1 MLGGTPEENAQITR
15 DILSGKI
22 TGPKRDVV
30 QLNAGAGLYIA
41 GKARSIAAG
50 VDMAGDLI
58 DDGSAY
64 RKIDEFVE
72 ASRA

>member
-1 MLGGTPEENAQITR
+1 M
-15 DILSGKI
+15 
-22 TGPKRDVV
+22 V

-41 GKARSIAAG
+41 GKARSIAVG